1 MVYTIY
7 RHPTTRLGRLM
18 MATTVEKILQL
29 CDEFLPGDPPEY
41 FFDRNPV
48 NFPTILNMYRT
59 DKFHMIES
67 GCALVFQK
75 DLEYWA
81 VDEYSLEPCCAL
93 KYFPEVRPS
102 NISFSN
108 NIATVVLIV
117 CRTNII
123 EL

>member
-1 MVYTIY
+1 MRTAHAQSTNYEPSLSH

-29 CDEFLPGDPPEY
+29 CDEFLPGDPPEF

-59 DKFHMIES
+59 DKFHMIEA

-75 DLEYWA
+75 DLEYWN
-81 VDEYSLEPCCAL
+81 VDEYSLEACCAL
-93 KYFPEVRPS
+93 KYFPEVL
-102 NISFSN
+102 NDY
-108 NIATVVLIV
+108 
-117 CRTNII
+117 II
-123 EL
+123 

>member
-1 MVYTIY
+1 MC
-7 RHPTTRLGRLM
+7 RHPATRLGRLM
-18 MATTVEKILQL
+18 MAQTVDKILLL

-48 NFPTILNMYRT
+48 NFPTILNMYRYIRVIMQWAKGRKHILRT

-93 KYFPEVRPS
+93 KYFPEVRR
-102 NISFSN
+102 
-108 NIATVVLIV
+108 AG
-117 CRTNII
+117 
-123 EL
+123 E

>member
-1 MVYTIY
+1 
-7 RHPTTRLGRLM
+7 M

-102 NISFSN
+102 NISLLN
-108 NIATVVLIV
+108 NIATVLLIV

>member
-1 MVYTIY
+1 
-7 RHPTTRLGRLM
+7 M

-93 KYFPEVRPS
+93 KYFPEVRLS
-102 NISFSN
+102 NISFSK